1 MRLSGYRQV
10 STWMARDTLLR
21 YPFANLLGTGL
32 NFAGM
37 AVQVGAVTLALLYA
51 RRLETN
57 QPVHVLGESYL
68 PQSSTTLLYL
78 VGAGAGVL
86 LLLSSLMTWWG
97 QKLILQ
103 LRRRYYEYCMERL
116 LGLVHERGEPD
127 QLNDREQQ
135 VRALF
140 MLIRRDGLYCSRYY
154 GALIGAV
161 VPGVTA
167 AVALITLMGT
177 DWPLTLALI
186 LVMVLALPFIYMG
199 NKTSSSLSNQV
210 DQRAPSC
217 STELKD
223 QLRRSLATGADERHS
238 AKPNSDG
245 WMDAYMGR
253 LGAAI
258 HSDLVINLIMSVAI
272 AALVVGVGYQ
282 TISSHTGWGRIAIY
296 LVALRYFL
304 VHLKGF
310 ARCITT
316 MNQFYAQASRYRA
329 YVTDGLVPVEASVL
343 ADLDDGS
350 EDL

>member
-10 STWMARDTLLR
+10 SVWMFKDTLLR
-21 YPFANLLGTGL
+21 YPLANLIGAGL
-32 NFAGM
+32 HFAGM
-37 AVQVGAVTLALLYA
+37 ALQVAAVTLALLYA

-57 QPVHVLGESYL
+57 EPVHLLGETYL
-68 PQSSTTLLYL
+68 PQSATALLMWVGL
-78 VGAGAGVL
+78 GAGAL
-86 LLLSSLMTWWG
+86 LLLSTVMIWSS
-97 QKLILQ
+97 QKLVLS
-103 LRRRYYEYCMERL
+103 LRRRYYEFCMERL
-116 LGLVHERGEPD
+116 FGLLKERGEPD
-127 QLNDREQQ
+127 QLSEREQQ

-161 VPGVTA
+161 VPGLTA
-167 AVALITLMGT
+167 AAALGTLLYT
-177 DWPLTLALI
+177 DWPLTVALLAAM
-186 LVMVLALPFIYMG
+186 LVALPFMYRG
-199 NKTSSSLSNQV
+199 NKVSSELSNQV
-210 DQRAPSC
+210 DQRAPAC
-217 STELKD
+217 ARELKD
-223 QLRRSLATGADERHS
+223 QLRETLEGSDHLSSDRPET
-238 AKPNSDG
+238 DG

-258 HSDLVINLIMSVAI
+258 HSDLVVNLLMSVAI
-272 AALVVGVGYQ
+272 AALVIGVGYQ
-282 TISSHTGWGRIAIY
+282 TLTSHSGWGRIAIY

-329 YVTDGLVPVEASVL
+329 YVVDGLVPIEQSVL
-343 ADLDDGS
+343 EEMDDGS

>member
-1 MRLSGYRQV
+1 MRLSGYRAV

-21 YPFANLLGTGL
+21 YPLANLVGTGL
-32 NFAGM
+32 NFGGM

-57 QPVHVLGESYL
+57 QPVQWLGESYL

-78 VGAGAGVL
+78 VGAGAGLL

-103 LRRRYYEYCMERL
+103 LRRRYYEFCMERL
-116 LGLVHERGEPD
+116 FGLLRERGEPE
-127 QLNDREQQ
+127 QLQDREQQ

-167 AVALITLMGT
+167 AVALVTLLVT
-177 DWPLTLALI
+177 DWSLTLALI
-186 LVMVLALPFIYMG
+186 IALLLALPFIYRG
-199 NKTSSSLSNQV
+199 NRVSSGLSNQV
-210 DQRAPSC
+210 DQRAPAC
-217 STELKD
+217 SMELKD
-223 QLRRSLATGADERHS
+223 QLRRSLETGSDEKASRR
-238 AKPNSDG
+238 PNSDG

-258 HSDLVINLIMSVAI
+258 HSDLVVNLLMSVAV
-272 AALVVGVGYQ
+272 AALVIFVGYQ
-282 TISSHTGWGRIAIY
+282 TIMSNTGWGRIAIY

-329 YVTDGLVPVEASVL
+329 YVVDGVVPIEASVL
-343 ADLDDGS
+343 NDMDDGS